1 MDLSEKEY
9 RLLADFIYE
18 KSGIDLGDSKQQL
31 VKTRLQKRIRKLG
44 LESFKEYY
52 DYVIKQKSGDE
63 LTELLDAISTN
74 YTFFFRERDHFDF
87 LSKKGI
93 DQIIQKKQK
102 NGSRK
107 LRVWCAAASTGEE
120 PYTILITLM
129 EKIKNLGGW
138 DFKMLATDISTK
150 VLKKCQ
156 VGVYQKKQ
164 LEELSPLLRDKY
176 FDAVVE
182 DNEKK
187 YMIKEEVKSLISFR
201 RFNLITSKF
210 PFKGKFDIIFCRN
223 VMIYFDR
230 PTQESLNL
238 KMLNAMEPQGFYFI
252 AHSETL
258 SGPAKSLVKPLGS
271 AYFQKL

>member
-1 MDLSEKEY
+1 
-9 RLLADFIYE
+9 
-18 KSGIDLGDSKQQL
+18 
-31 VKTRLQKRIRKLG
+31 
-44 LESFKEYY
+44 
-52 DYVIKQKSGDE
+52 
-63 LTELLDAISTN
+63 
-74 YTFFFRERDHFDF
+74 
-87 LSKKGI
+87 
-93 DQIIQKKQK
+93 
-102 NGSRK
+102 
-107 LRVWCAAASTGEE
+107 
-120 PYTILITLM
+120 
-129 EKIKNLGGW
+129 
-138 DFKMLATDISTK
+138 MLATDISTK

-238 KMLNAMEPQGFYFI
+238 KMLNVMEPQGFYFI

-271 AYFQKL
+271 AYFQKI